1 MNDLDRLR
9 AEERQA
15 WDEFNSYVLAV
26 SEMRKNASK
35 PRIGKAYV
43 SAAASMEEELI
54 EKMKAWELA
63 RDQVT
68 RFQRPAPIPQRD
80 SLTYR
85 GKNGSRRVEA

>member
-43 SAAASMEEELI
+43 SAAANMEAELL
-54 EKMKAWELA
+54 EKSRAWELA
-63 RDQVT
+63 REQVI
-68 RFQRPAPIPQRD
+68 RFQRPAPIPTAP
-80 SLTYR
+80 LKYR
-85 GKNGSRRVEA
+85 GRNGSQRVEA